1 MMMSV
6 SYCLIR
12 ISEHCGCS
20 GTSGQLGQRGIR
32 GMSVKVLSE
41 WQFRILTQNYEMAK
55 CISSMLCHF
64 QVMYSWNLWQHLY
77 FDGLVGGCRDGAGV
91 REGSDRAR
99 PSSEN
104 MLNIYIMII
113 S

>member
-1 MMMSV
+1 MMFYIV
-6 SYCLIR
+6 SNCLIR
-12 ISEHCGCS
+12 ISEHGGSS
-20 GTSGQLGQRGIR
+20 GTSGQLGERGIR
-32 GMSVKVLSE
+32 RMSVKVLLE
-41 WQFRILTQNYEMAK
+41 WQFRILTQNDESNIIEY
-55 CISSMLCHF
+55 F

-104 MLNIYIMII
+104 LLNMYDVMIVY
-113 S
+113 

>member
-1 MMMSV
+1 M
-6 SYCLIR
+6 
-12 ISEHCGCS
+12 
-20 GTSGQLGQRGIR
+20 
-32 GMSVKVLSE
+32 
-41 WQFRILTQNYEMAK
+41 F
-55 CISSMLCHF
+55 CHGSNTVEYF

-104 MLNIYIMII
+104 ILIIYNIMII

>member
-1 MMMSV
+1 
-6 SYCLIR
+6 
-12 ISEHCGCS
+12 
-20 GTSGQLGQRGIR
+20 
-32 GMSVKVLSE
+32 MSVKVLLE
-41 WQFRILTQNYEMAK
+41 WQFRILTQNDESNIVEY
-55 CISSMLCHF
+55 F

-104 MLNIYIMII
+104 MLNIYNIMII